1 MTLDMVEIIQQKVAE
16 FNEKVTADEKM
27 SKDLGGVTKNILIDL
42 GGERIFL
49 ELKDNAIGIVDDL
62 GDIDMTIVTTPEVL
76 SGIINKDISPMR
88 ALLIDRTLK
97 VEASL
102 EDKLRLRKLLE

>member
-1 MTLDMVEIIQQKVAE
+1 MGMIEIIQQKVAE
-16 FNEKVTADEKM
+16 FNEKVSMDEKM

-42 GGERIFL
+42 GEQRIFL
-49 ELKDNAIGIVDDL
+49 ELKDNGIAMVDEL
-62 GDIDMTIVTTPEVL
+62 GDIDVTIVTTPDVL
-76 SGIINKDISPMR
+76 SGIFNKEISPMR
-88 ALLIDRTLK
+88 ALVIDRTLK